1 MTARFTNRILL
12 YFFVANIY
20 IYDIVNTAD
29 NRNIRSGPAVE
40 NGAPRDY
47 ANEALKYIYL
57 YAYFMILH
65 RVLTKTRII
74 HKNVHH
80 ICW

>member
-57 YAYFMILH
+57 YAYYIEY
-65 RVLTKTRII
+65 
-74 HKNVHH
+74 
-80 ICW
+80 